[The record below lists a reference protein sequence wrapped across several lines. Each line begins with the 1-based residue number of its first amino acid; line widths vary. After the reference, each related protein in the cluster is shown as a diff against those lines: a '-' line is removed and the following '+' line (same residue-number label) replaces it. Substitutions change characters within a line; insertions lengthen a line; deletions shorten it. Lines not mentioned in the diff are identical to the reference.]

1 MHVLFFFSFEKIISH
16 PSEAEVFSRGYRVLF
31 VENQVL
37 ECREE
42 QPYWSILQAD
52 SEWQTNR
59 ASPPSFLTASPI
71 CPPYNLLFLA
81 RTCISPSLNTD
92 IPHQLCCTETA
103 VRSIGLFN
111 SRIHTSL
118 QNSLI
123 KKKRKE
129 SSAQRGCCWVTA
141 AKMHHECESTLRKQL
156 HEEKWM
162 LVICTCRNWVVIK
175 HQ

>member
-1 MHVLFFFSFEKIISH
+1 MHGLFFFSFEKIISH

-42 QPYWSILQAD
+42 QPYWSTLQAD

-59 ASPPSFLTASPI
+59 ASPPSFFTASPI
-71 CPPYNLLFLA
+71 CPPYNRLFLA

-123 KKKRKE
+123 KKRKKRILCTAGVLLSD
-129 SSAQRGCCWVTA
+129 SSKDAPWMWEYAEKTA
-141 AKMHHECESTLRKQL
+141 AWREMNVGDLYLSKLSCD
-156 HEEKWM
+156 
-162 LVICTCRNWVVIK
+162 
-175 HQ
+175 